1 MIVPQWSTPKEEALH
16 LMSDPTEAP
25 SMEARITNLF
35 HRVVNDAVRGYG
47 LKRTW
52 VRKTLAPEWSR
63 VYVNAD
69 GAICIRTADGSGAF
83 LPNDALA
90 ASLLAK
96 EVGDAAPD
104 EALMDLVEQH
114 QEDIVQEQEERA
126 DREAAFPAYRL

>member
-1 MIVPQWSTPKEEALH
+1 
-16 LMSDPTEAP
+16 MSDPTEAP
-25 SMEARITNLF
+25 STEARITNLF
-35 HRVVNDAVRGYG
+35 QRVENAVVRGYG

-52 VRKTLAPEWSR
+52 VRKTLAPDRSR

-69 GAICIRTADGSGAF
+69 GGVCIRTVDGAGTF
-83 LPNDALA
+83 LPDDALA

-114 QEDIVQEQEERA
+114 QEDILQEQEEQT
-126 DREAAFPAYRL
+126 DREAAFPVYRM